1 MKQSIAYLIIITIFL
16 VGCTPQFQNEV
27 PIDNGLKT
35 EIKTIIMQSDFW
47 KLFYIGRY
55 SFPTETYTVTQNERV
70 YRSFDIRYS
79 EISQDLIDVCKID
92 FGELREYESDYYF
105 ASLPFDSIKELKENI
120 ENVYTE
126 ECAENVLYCF
136 YDDDYVEYNNTILRA
151 FDSDTIT
158 AYTTDY
164 ETMKIIEYTKNKI
177 KAVVKAYHHLDNS
190 KLDITYEFVLDDNI
204 WKINSIEYLD
214 WNFHINT
221 SKVLIDLYAIKGWF
235 IERKMIQYQCSIKG
249 YASMGLIHT
258 TTLKNLN
265 AHFSYNSYIFL

>member
-55 SFPTETYTVTQNERV
+55 SFPTKTYTVTQNERV

-164 ETMKIIEYTKNKI
+164 ETLKIIEYTKNKI

-214 WNFHINT
+214 
-221 SKVLIDLYAIKGWF
+221 
-235 IERKMIQYQCSIKG
+235 
-249 YASMGLIHT
+249 
-258 TTLKNLN
+258 
-265 AHFSYNSYIFL
+265 